1 MALGRPAWAEARAT
15 LQRLLSS
22 EEGALRDNATL
33 RREALVSLAEAC
45 MHLPAAIGDYTDFYC
60 SREHATNVGA
70 MFRGK
75 DNALQPNWLHLPVG
89 YHGRASSVVVS
100 GTSVR
105 RPWGQV
111 AGPAGQPPVF
121 QASAQLDFELEMVRG

>member
-1 MALGRPAWAEARAT
+1 VRVHSAESWDASLSLLQTTLNSFMALGRPAWAEARAT

-75 DNALQPNWLHLPVG
+75 DNALQPNWWV
-89 YHGRASSVVVS
+89 AC
-100 GTSVR
+100 
-105 RPWGQV
+105 GQ
-111 AGPAGQPPVF
+111 G
-121 QASAQLDFELEMVRG
+121 LWRLR